1 MEIQINKGAKLV
13 KKYKCKVVETYTKVI
28 EIPEDIDIND
38 VDLSEVYDFSM
49 PDDSDETV
57 TELKDDSI
65 PDLVY
70 VDGEFETVVQE
81 RFSKAIEDKPIANPD
96 TVVKGTK
103 LEDLF

>member
-1 MEIQINKGAKLV
+1 M

-28 EIPEDIDIND
+28 EIPDDVDIND
-38 VDLSEVYDFSM
+38 IDLTEVYDFHM
-49 PDDSDETV
+49 PDDSEETV
-57 TELKDDSI
+57 TELKDDTI

-70 VDGEFETVVQE
+70 VNGEFEIVVQE

>member
-1 MEIQINKGAKLV
+1 M

-38 VDLSEVYDFSM
+38 IDMCEVYDFSM
-49 PDDSDETV
+49 PCDSEETV
-57 TELKDDSI
+57 TELKDDTI

-70 VDGEFETVVQE
+70 VDGGFETVVQE

>member
-1 MEIQINKGAKLV
+1 M

-57 TELKDDSI
+57 TPIRNDSVV
-65 PDLVY
+65 DLVY

>member
-1 MEIQINKGAKLV
+1 M

-49 PDDSDETV
+49 PDDSEETV
-57 TELKDDSI
+57 TPIRNDSVV
-65 PDLVY
+65 DLVY
-70 VDGEFETVVQE
+70 VDGEFEIVVQE
-81 RFSKAIEDKPIANPD
+81 RFSTAIEDKPIANPD